1 MKNIFKISKTY
12 IFYMNPSSFNLD
24 HIAIIMDGNGRWAI
38 DKGMDRLLGHKEGA
52 KSAKKIIEVCSD
64 LKIKYLTLYAFSTEN
79 WNRPQY
85 EVDSLMSLLSS
96 MLENEI
102 KELERNNI
110 VFSVVGRI
118 EDLPTSVQKIISEA
132 IDRTKNNTGLILS
145 LALSY
150 GGRQEII
157 DAINKIILSKKSE
170 IIDEEIVKNNLY
182 CPEIPDPD
190 LIIRTAGEYRLSNF
204 LLWQSAYAE
213 LFVSNKNWPDFKE
226 KDLMKALK
234 DFENRDRTFGKLT
247 D

>member
-1 MKNIFKISKTY
+1 MSS
-12 IFYMNPSSFNLD
+12 SSFNLN
-24 HIAIIMDGNGRWAI
+24 HIAIIMDGNGRWAQE
-38 DKGMDRLLGHKEGA
+38 KGMDRIFGHKEGA
-52 KSAKKIIEVCSD
+52 KSAKKVIEACSD
-64 LKIKYLTLYAFSTEN
+64 LNINYLTLYAFSTEN
-79 WNRPQY
+79 WNRPQF

-96 MLENEI
+96 MLKNEI

-110 VFSVVGRI
+110 VFNVVGRV
-118 EDLPTSVQKIISEA
+118 EDLPKSVQNIISDV
-132 IDRTKNNTGLILS
+132 IDRTKHNTGLILS

-157 DAINKIILSKKSE
+157 DAVNKIIVSKKSE

-204 LLWQSAYAE
+204 LLWQSAYSE
-213 LFVSNKNWPDFKE
+213 LFVSKKNWPDFKK
-226 KDLMKALK
+226 KDLMEALK

>member
-1 MKNIFKISKTY
+1 
-12 IFYMNPSSFNLD
+12 MNPSSFNLD

-118 EDLPTSVQKIISEA
+118 EDLPMSVQKIISEA

-213 LFVSNKNWPDFKE
+213 LFVSDKNWPDFKE

>member
-1 MKNIFKISKTY
+1 MSS
-12 IFYMNPSSFNLD
+12 SSFNLN
-24 HIAIIMDGNGRWAI
+24 HIAIIMDGNGRWAQ
-38 DKGMDRLLGHKEGA
+38 DKGMDRIFGHKEGA
-52 KSAKKIIEVCSD
+52 NSAKKIIEACSD
-64 LKIKYLTLYAFSTEN
+64 LNINYLTLYAFSTEN
-79 WNRPQY
+79 WNRPQF
-85 EVDSLMSLLSS
+85 EVDSLMSLLSA
-96 MLENEI
+96 MLKNEI

-110 VFSVVGRI
+110 VFNVVGRV
-118 EDLPTSVQKIISEA
+118 EDLPKSVQNIISDV
-132 IDRTKNNTGLILS
+132 INRTKYNTGLILS

-157 DAINKIILSKKSE
+157 DAVNKIIVSKKSE

-213 LFVSNKNWPDFKE
+213 LFVSQKNWPDFKK
-226 KDLMKALK
+226 KDLMEALK

-247 D
+247 DKK

>member
-1 MKNIFKISKTY
+1 MCIRDR
-12 IFYMNPSSFNLD
+12 D

-118 EDLPTSVQKIISEA
+118 EDLPSGVQKIISEA
-132 IDRTKNNTGLILS
+132 MDRTKNNTGLILS

-213 LFVSNKNWPDFKE
+213 LFVSDKNWPDFKE

-234 DFENRDRTFGKLT
+234 DFENRDRTFGKLI

>member
-1 MKNIFKISKTY
+1 
-12 IFYMNPSSFNLD
+12 MNPSSFNLD

-118 EDLPTSVQKIISEA
+118 EDLPTSVKKIISEA

-150 GGRQEII
+150 GGRQEIV

-213 LFVSNKNWPDFKE
+213 LFVSDKNWPDFKE

>member
-1 MKNIFKISKTY
+1 MSSN
-12 IFYMNPSSFNLD
+12 SFNLD
-24 HIAIIMDGNGRWAI
+24 HIAIIMDGNGRWAQE
-38 DKGMDRLLGHKEGA
+38 KGMDRIFGHKEGA
-52 KSAKKIIEVCSD
+52 KSAKKVIEACSD
-64 LKIKYLTLYAFSTEN
+64 LNINYLTLYAFSTEN
-79 WNRPQY
+79 WNRPQF

-96 MLENEI
+96 MLKNEV

-110 VFSVVGRI
+110 VFNVVGRV
-118 EDLPTSVQKIISEA
+118 EDLPKSVQNIISDV
-132 IDRTKNNTGLILS
+132 IDRTKHNTGLILS

-157 DAINKIILSKKSE
+157 DAVNKIIVSKKSE

-204 LLWQSAYAE
+204 LLWQSAYSE
-213 LFVSNKNWPDFKE
+213 LFVSKKNWPDFKK
-226 KDLMKALK
+226 KDLMEALK

>member
-1 MKNIFKISKTY
+1 MSS
-12 IFYMNPSSFNLD
+12 SSFNLN
-24 HIAIIMDGNGRWAI
+24 HIAIIMDGNGRWAQE
-38 DKGMDRLLGHKEGA
+38 KGMDRIFGHKEGA
-52 KSAKKIIEVCSD
+52 KSAKKVIEACSD
-64 LKIKYLTLYAFSTEN
+64 LNINYLTLYAFSTEN
-79 WNRPQY
+79 WNRPQF

-96 MLENEI
+96 MLKNEI

-110 VFSVVGRI
+110 VFNVVGRV
-118 EDLPTSVQKIISEA
+118 EDLPKSVQNIISDV
-132 IDRTKNNTGLILS
+132 IDRTKHNTGLILS

-157 DAINKIILSKKSE
+157 DAVNKIIASKKSE

-213 LFVSNKNWPDFKE
+213 LFVSQKNWPDFKK

-247 D
+247 DKQ

>member
-1 MKNIFKISKTY
+1 
-12 IFYMNPSSFNLD
+12 MNPSSFNLD

-118 EDLPTSVQKIISEA
+118 EDLPPGVQKIISEA

-213 LFVSNKNWPDFKE
+213 LFISKKNWPDFEKE
-226 KDLMKALK
+226 DLMEALK

-247 D
+247 DKK

>member
-1 MKNIFKISKTY
+1 
-12 IFYMNPSSFNLD
+12 MNPSSFNLD

-79 WNRPQY
+79 WSRPQY

-213 LFVSNKNWPDFKE
+213 LFVSDKNWPDFKE

>member
-1 MKNIFKISKTY
+1 MSSN
-12 IFYMNPSSFNLD
+12 SFNLD
-24 HIAIIMDGNGRWAI
+24 HIAIIMDGNGRWAQ
-38 DKGMDRLLGHKEGA
+38 DKGMDRIFGHKEGA
-52 KSAKKIIEVCSD
+52 KSAKKVIEACSD
-64 LKIKYLTLYAFSTEN
+64 LNINYLTLYAFSTEN
-79 WNRPQY
+79 WNRPQF

-96 MLENEI
+96 MLKNEI

-110 VFSVVGRI
+110 VFNVVGRV
-118 EDLPTSVQKIISEA
+118 EDLPKSVQNIISDV
-132 IDRTKNNTGLILS
+132 IDRTKHNTGLILS

-157 DAINKIILSKKSE
+157 DAVNKIIVSKKSE

-204 LLWQSAYAE
+204 LLWQSAYSE
-213 LFVSNKNWPDFKE
+213 LFVSKKNWPDFKK
-226 KDLMKALK
+226 KDLMEALK

>member
-1 MKNIFKISKTY
+1 
-12 IFYMNPSSFNLD
+12 MNPSSFNLD

-64 LKIKYLTLYAFSTEN
+64 LKIKYLTLYAFSIEN

-213 LFVSNKNWPDFKE
+213 LFVSDKNWPDFKE

>member
-1 MKNIFKISKTY
+1 MSS
-12 IFYMNPSSFNLD
+12 SSFNLN
-24 HIAIIMDGNGRWAI
+24 HIAIIMDGNGRWAQ
-38 DKGMDRLLGHKEGA
+38 DKGMDRIFGHKEGA
-52 KSAKKIIEVCSD
+52 NSAKKIIEACSD
-64 LKIKYLTLYAFSTEN
+64 LNINYLTLYAFSTEN
-79 WNRPQY
+79 WNRPQF
-85 EVDSLMSLLSS
+85 EVDSLMSLLSA
-96 MLENEI
+96 MLKNEI

-110 VFSVVGRI
+110 VFNVVGRV
-118 EDLPTSVQKIISEA
+118 EDLPKSVQNIISDV
-132 IDRTKNNTGLILS
+132 IDRTKHNTGLILS

-157 DAINKIILSKKSE
+157 DAVNKIIVSKKSE

-204 LLWQSAYAE
+204 LLWQSAYSE
-213 LFVSNKNWPDFKE
+213 LFVSKKNWPDFKK
-226 KDLMKALK
+226 KDLMEALK

>member
-1 MKNIFKISKTY
+1 
-12 IFYMNPSSFNLD
+12 MNPSSFNLD

-38 DKGMDRLLGHKEGA
+38 DKGMDRLFGHKEGA

-118 EDLPTSVQKIISEA
+118 EDLPPGVQKIISEA

-213 LFVSNKNWPDFKE
+213 LFVSDKNWPDFKE

>member
-1 MKNIFKISKTY
+1 MSS
-12 IFYMNPSSFNLD
+12 SSFNLD
-24 HIAIIMDGNGRWAI
+24 HIAIIMDGNGRWAQ
-38 DKGMDRLLGHKEGA
+38 DKGMDRIFGHKEGA
-52 KSAKKIIEVCSD
+52 KSAKNVIEACSD
-64 LKIKYLTLYAFSTEN
+64 LNINYLTLYAFSTEN
-79 WNRPQY
+79 WNRPQF
-85 EVDSLMSLLSS
+85 EVDNLMSLLSS
-96 MLENEI
+96 MLKNEI

-110 VFSVVGRI
+110 VFNVVGRV
-118 EDLPTSVQKIISEA
+118 EDLPKSVQNIISDV
-132 IDRTKNNTGLILS
+132 IDRTKHNTGLILS

-157 DAINKIILSKKSE
+157 DAVNKIIVSKKSE

-213 LFVSNKNWPDFKE
+213 LFVSKKNWPDFKK
-226 KDLMKALK
+226 KDLMEALK
-234 DFENRDRTFGKLT
+234 NFENRDRTFGKLT

>member
-1 MKNIFKISKTY
+1 MAINSQTKNSKKS
-12 IFYMNPSSFNLD
+12 MNV
-24 HIAIIMDGNGRWAI
+24 AIIMDGNGRWAI

-204 LLWQSAYAE
+204 LLWQSAYSE
-213 LFVSNKNWPDFKE
+213 FFFTKTLWPNFNYMQLKEIINKFNKR
-226 KDLMKALK
+226 KR
-234 DFENRDRTFGKLT
+234 NFGK
-247 D
+247 

>member
-1 MKNIFKISKTY
+1 
-12 IFYMNPSSFNLD
+12 MNPSSFNLD

-213 LFVSNKNWPDFKE
+213 LFVSDKNWPDFKE
-226 KDLMKALK
+226 KDLMEALK

>member
-1 MKNIFKISKTY
+1 
-12 IFYMNPSSFNLD
+12 MNPSSFSLD

-79 WNRPQY
+79 WSRPQY

-226 KDLMKALK
+226 KDLMNALK

>member
-1 MKNIFKISKTY
+1 
-12 IFYMNPSSFNLD
+12 MNPSSFNLD
-24 HIAIIMDGNGRWAI
+24 HIAIIRDGNGRWAI

-213 LFVSNKNWPDFKE
+213 LFVSDKNWPDFKE

>member
-1 MKNIFKISKTY
+1 
-12 IFYMNPSSFNLD
+12 MNPSSFNLD

-132 IDRTKNNTGLILS
+132 IDKTKNNTGLVLS

-213 LFVSNKNWPDFKE
+213 LFVSDKNWPDFKE